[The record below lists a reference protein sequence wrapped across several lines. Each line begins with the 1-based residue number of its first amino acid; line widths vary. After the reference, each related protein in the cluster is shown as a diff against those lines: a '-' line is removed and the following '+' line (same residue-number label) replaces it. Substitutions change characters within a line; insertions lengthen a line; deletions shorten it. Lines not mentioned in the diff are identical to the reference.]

1 MGPQFIIVAKV
12 RSVRESINASTTIA
26 LAMTPSSLRTI
37 RARTAGDISG
47 DTDGGCRIGDLF
59 HLLGKTYVLD
69 ILNVF
74 TRDAG
79 PRRFVELQAQL
90 SMSPNTLS
98 DRLKSLV
105 EAGLLSRTAFNETP
119 PRVDYEA
126 TEKAYDLK
134 PVFESLREWADR
146 HTLRPEHAPPK
157 APLAVTP

>member
-1 MGPQFIIVAKV
+1 MSPRAAA
-12 RSVRESINASTTIA
+12 RHSAHDPSREA
-26 LAMTPSSLRTI
+26 
-37 RARTAGDISG
+37 
-47 DTDGGCRIGDLF
+47 DGGCKIGDLF

-74 TRDAG
+74 TREAG

-105 EAGLLSRTAFNETP
+105 AAGLLSRTAFNEIP

-126 TEKAYDLK
+126 TEKAHDLK
-134 PVFESLREWADR
+134 PVFESLREWASKHDLKA
-146 HTLRPEHAPPK
+146 TPVPPEATPV
-157 APLAVTP
+157 AVG